1 MSRWLMGEDFNVSL
15 RVLLSFVL
23 SYHTSCFFPL
33 LLRQCVYRLHE
44 CEHHQTNTR
53 PLPEQCGHPSEDHT
67 QVRAWQRLAASVLK
81 HWTCWVHLFISST
94 TFTFPLP
101 ASSPRVSAPPTE
113 HVRTNES
120 ILKWDVLSSQPSSA
134 VMSVSELLSV
144 YFNSSVMFCCL
155 GVLKAYIFISHYML
169 AQNLHSKP
177 VFCTLLCAD

>member
-1 MSRWLMGEDFNVSL
+1 MELSQYQIMSGWLMGEDFNVSL
-15 RVLLSFVL
+15 RVFLSFVL
-23 SYHTSCFFPL
+23 SSHTSCFFPL

-67 QVRAWQRLAASVLK
+67 QVRAWQRLVASVLK

-101 ASSPRVSAPPTE
+101 ASFPRVSAPPTE

-120 ILKWDVLSSQPSSA
+120 IMHYSYYNEMSFPLNRHLKMCL
-134 VMSVSELLSV
+134 LLST
-144 YFNSSVMFCCL
+144 
-155 GVLKAYIFISHYML
+155 FIDILFVKSLY
-169 AQNLHSKP
+169 K
-177 VFCTLLCAD
+177 